1 MFLNYQPSY
10 DLKANTFNF
19 AWTYWNGVFKYSFH
33 HGSTY
38 NADLYRKTF
47 LKILV
52 VFKVDTLLMYC
63 YEEIDAPDTH
73 TYTNTLTLT
82 HTHTHTHTHSYTLT
96 PLISTKGKKK
106 PTLVFMII
114 QAIKSINNKIYFAAF
129 IIHHL
134 WV

>member
-1 MFLNYQPSY
+1 
-10 DLKANTFNF
+10 
-19 AWTYWNGVFKYSFH
+19 
-33 HGSTY
+33 
-38 NADLYRKTF
+38 
-47 LKILV
+47 
-52 VFKVDTLLMYC
+52 MYC

-134 WV
+134 